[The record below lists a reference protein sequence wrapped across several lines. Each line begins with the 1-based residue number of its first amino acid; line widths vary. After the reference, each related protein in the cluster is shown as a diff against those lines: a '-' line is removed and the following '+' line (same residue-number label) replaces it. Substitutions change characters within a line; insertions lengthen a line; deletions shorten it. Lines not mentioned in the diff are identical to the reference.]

1 VKCVCGSGIETN
13 LRCGKCDKPIC
24 RRCLVQTPVG
34 ARCSECARVHKLPIY
49 NVSAAYYLRAV
60 AVALVAAVIT
70 GLLWG
75 LVSLVVAMIIPISLN
90 LLLAPLAGYAIGE
103 VVSRAVNR
111 KRGTGL
117 VVIGSLGV
125 VLSYLASVYLVNIL
139 SPWSPGYFSLFAILA
154 VALGI
159 YFAVT
164 RLR

>member
-1 VKCVCGSGIETN
+1 VKCVCGSGLETN
-13 LRCGKCDKPIC
+13 LRCGKCDKLIC

-49 NVSAAYYLRAV
+49 DVSTGFYLRAV
-60 AVALVAAVIT
+60 VVALVVSVIT

-75 LVSLVVAMIIPISLN
+75 LVNRGVAMVIPISLN

-103 VVSRAVNR
+103 AVSRVVNR
-111 KRGTGL
+111 KRGIGL
-117 VVIGSLGV
+117 AVIGSFGV
-125 VLSYLASVYLVNIL
+125 VLSYLVSIL
-139 SPWSPGYFSLFAILA
+139 SPWSLGYFSFLALLA

-159 YFAVT
+159 YFAVN